1 MEDTTNLKDKEM
13 PSGSYLSKKG
23 YVIKKDSIT
32 NEELVI
38 LRSQLRARPL
48 QDDKYNTFN
57 QTDTSYPIY
66 TETKNKIYIP
76 KMYGINRYGDPKRYM
91 PNYIGKSWENLDLNF
106 NGTLFD
112 NQIEPVNAL
121 LSACKQS
128 GGGILKAGTGSGKCM
143 KIDTEILMFDG
154 SIKMVQDIVVGE
166 LLMGD
171 DSTPRKVLSLAR
183 GQDLMYEIIPVKG
196 ESYTVNQ
203 EHILCLR
210 ASSYPYFN
218 HSGQGNTRTCFV
230 VKWLE
235 NNKFCSKYFR
245 YNKNNKNEKK
255 KEANDLF
262 NWVLITHPEQ
272 ILEISVKD
280 YIKLSNKK
288 KHILKG
294 YKVSIEFPEKQLQLD
309 PYMIGFWLGDG
320 TTSQPEITTQD
331 STIIKYFKENLQQYK
346 CYLQYINNKSDNN
359 YKYRINGDGSGVI
372 KSNTF
377 MNELNNQNLIGNKH
391 IPMIYKCNSR
401 ENRLKLLAGLID
413 SDGSLN
419 SGGCY
424 DFIQK
429 SEKLID
435 DVIYLARSLGFACY
449 KSKQKK
455 GCWYLAEYKED
466 DYYRISISGN
476 INEIPVLCPRKRANQ
491 RRQIKNV
498 LNTGITVKQLDTD
511 NYYGFEIDGNSRY
524 VLGDFTVT
532 HNTFMSINVLSELK
546 TKTIVVVNKI
556 PLMRQWESEL
566 RRFIPN
572 IEIGFIQ
579 GQKNVSVEGKD
590 VVIAMLQSLARVD
603 YPDSL
608 FDDFGLV
615 IVDECFPYDTCIIT
629 SNGNINIGH
638 LYYMKTKCE
647 KLPMVK
653 TFNEIT
659 KQFEYKKI
667 INVFRKQNDT
677 LIEIHCSKMN
687 MKSTENHKYLTYN
700 GWKEAKELSIYDY
713 IVSNYDKNTIN
724 SVCPALN
731 EDQYQIVLGSFL
743 GDGHIGLLKNGRYRL
758 SMTHGK
764 QQYDYCKWKANM
776 FNVNDIRY
784 IEKNGY
790 SQKQAY
796 HFATKTFYLF
806 NSLPTT
812 KTDVP
817 QWILNDLDERGLAIW
832 FMDDGSLNRKSFYS
846 TISTDSFNEDSQKR
860 IVLKLKSMN
869 IDCKYINYKKSY
881 YHIVINANGTKELI
895 RIIRKYIHNSML
907 YKLLPQQY
915 LNYIQDTS
923 VKILDE
929 NTIFCSKENIK
940 KEFLSENQIYKIY
953 KNNNKNEI
961 YDVKYLHCKKCN
973 DMTFHSK
980 NITNIYEYWKCN
992 HTSKDILQNLPI
1004 VFGEYNW
1011 NNKFLDYGYS
1021 KITKIT
1027 KNIKNFSKSKFK
1039 RNYVFDLEIE
1049 DNHNYIVK
1057 KSKSKDNIENGF
1069 VVHNCHNTSSRV
1081 FSQVLSKLC
1090 CKYTIGLSATPK
1102 RSDGCEYVFKYH
1114 IGDIV
1119 YASDTK
1125 RSGLPPVLNIIRIDS
1140 SEYKEINTVNRI
1152 TGQSQ
1157 IQYTSMLSDLIT
1169 MPKRNRLI
1177 LEMIKDLVLTDN
1189 RKILVLSDRRE
1200 HLKSLKQDFD
1210 DDLNISFT
1218 YGLFLGQMK
1227 QKDLEITRAS
1237 QVIFATFS
1245 AFGEGVSE
1253 KELDTLFLITPKKFI
1268 GHLKNSIKAESGKL
1282 EQIVGRIFRKDHTCK
1297 NPMIIDLQ
1305 DHFSVYK
1312 NQSAQR
1318 RTFYKQHF
1326 KNSITCNNTINLDEY
1341 ELENLNVKCIRQTR
1355 KIKTVDE
1362 SECQTTNELQLLKH
1376 CVIDD

>member
-128 GGGILKAGTGSGKCM
+128 GGGILKAGTGSGKCNGV
-143 KIDTEILMFDG
+143 DTPILMFDG

-183 GQDLMYEIIPVKG
+183 GRDIMYDIIPTKG
-196 ESYTVNQ
+196 EKYTVNQ

-245 YNKNNKNEKK
+245 YNKNNKNEKE

-272 ILEISVKD
+272 ILEIAVKD

-294 YKVSIEFPEKQLQLD
+294 YKVPVEFPHRDLEID

-320 TTSQPEITTQD
+320 TASQPEITNQD

-346 CYLQYINNKSDNN
+346 CYLQYKSNKGTNNMT
-359 YKYRINGDGSGVI
+359 YRINGE
-372 KSNTF
+372 KSNGCKGGNNYF
-377 MNELNNQNLIGNKH
+377 LNILKKYDLINNKH

-419 SGGCY
+419 STGCY

-476 INEIPVLCPRKRANQ
+476 INEIPTLCPRKRANQ

-615 IVDECFPYDTCIIT
+615 IVDE
-629 SNGNINIGH
+629 
-638 LYYMKTKCE
+638 
-647 KLPMVK
+647 V
-653 TFNEIT
+653 
-659 KQFEYKKI
+659 
-667 INVFRKQNDT
+667 
-677 LIEIHCSKMN
+677 
-687 MKSTENHKYLTYN
+687 
-700 GWKEAKELSIYDY
+700 
-713 IVSNYDKNTIN
+713 
-724 SVCPALN
+724 
-731 EDQYQIVLGSFL
+731 
-743 GDGHIGLLKNGRYRL
+743 
-758 SMTHGK
+758 
-764 QQYDYCKWKANM
+764 
-776 FNVNDIRY
+776 
-784 IEKNGY
+784 
-790 SQKQAY
+790 
-796 HFATKTFYLF
+796 
-806 NSLPTT
+806 
-812 KTDVP
+812 
-817 QWILNDLDERGLAIW
+817 
-832 FMDDGSLNRKSFYS
+832 
-846 TISTDSFNEDSQKR
+846 
-860 IVLKLKSMN
+860 
-869 IDCKYINYKKSY
+869 
-881 YHIVINANGTKELI
+881 
-895 RIIRKYIHNSML
+895 
-907 YKLLPQQY
+907 
-915 LNYIQDTS
+915 
-923 VKILDE
+923 
-929 NTIFCSKENIK
+929 
-940 KEFLSENQIYKIY
+940 
-953 KNNNKNEI
+953 
-961 YDVKYLHCKKCN
+961 
-973 DMTFHSK
+973 
-980 NITNIYEYWKCN
+980 
-992 HTSKDILQNLPI
+992 
-1004 VFGEYNW
+1004 
-1011 NNKFLDYGYS
+1011 
-1021 KITKIT
+1021 
-1027 KNIKNFSKSKFK
+1027 
-1039 RNYVFDLEIE
+1039 
-1049 DNHNYIVK
+1049 
-1057 KSKSKDNIENGF
+1057 
-1069 VVHNCHNTSSRV
+1069 HNTSSRV

-1200 HLKSLKQDFD
+1200 HLKSLKEDFD
-1210 DDLNISFT
+1210 NDLNISFT

-1227 QKDLEITRAS
+1227 QKDLEISRAS

-1312 NQSAQR
+1312 NQSSQR

-1355 KIKTVDE
+1355 KTTILNDE
-1362 SECQTTNELQLLKH
+1362 SECQNTNELQLLKH

>member
-1 MEDTTNLKDKEM
+1 M

-128 GGGILKAGTGSGKCM
+128 GGGILKAGTGSGKCNGV
-143 KIDTEILMFDG
+143 DTPILMFDG

-183 GQDLMYEIIPVKG
+183 GRDIMYDIIPTKG
-196 ESYTVNQ
+196 EKYTVNQ

-245 YNKNNKNEKK
+245 YNKNNKNEKE

-272 ILEISVKD
+272 ILEIAVKD

-294 YKVSIEFPEKQLQLD
+294 YKVPVEFPHRDLEID

-320 TTSQPEITTQD
+320 TASQPEITNQD

-346 CYLQYINNKSDNN
+346 CYLQYKSNKGTNNMT
-359 YKYRINGDGSGVI
+359 YRINGE
-372 KSNTF
+372 KSNGCKGGNNYF
-377 MNELNNQNLIGNKH
+377 LNILKKYDLINNKH

-419 SGGCY
+419 STGCY

-476 INEIPVLCPRKRANQ
+476 INEIPTLCPRKRANQ

-615 IVDECFPYDTCIIT
+615 IVDE
-629 SNGNINIGH
+629 
-638 LYYMKTKCE
+638 
-647 KLPMVK
+647 V
-653 TFNEIT
+653 
-659 KQFEYKKI
+659 
-667 INVFRKQNDT
+667 
-677 LIEIHCSKMN
+677 
-687 MKSTENHKYLTYN
+687 
-700 GWKEAKELSIYDY
+700 
-713 IVSNYDKNTIN
+713 
-724 SVCPALN
+724 
-731 EDQYQIVLGSFL
+731 
-743 GDGHIGLLKNGRYRL
+743 
-758 SMTHGK
+758 
-764 QQYDYCKWKANM
+764 
-776 FNVNDIRY
+776 
-784 IEKNGY
+784 
-790 SQKQAY
+790 
-796 HFATKTFYLF
+796 
-806 NSLPTT
+806 
-812 KTDVP
+812 
-817 QWILNDLDERGLAIW
+817 
-832 FMDDGSLNRKSFYS
+832 
-846 TISTDSFNEDSQKR
+846 
-860 IVLKLKSMN
+860 
-869 IDCKYINYKKSY
+869 
-881 YHIVINANGTKELI
+881 
-895 RIIRKYIHNSML
+895 
-907 YKLLPQQY
+907 
-915 LNYIQDTS
+915 
-923 VKILDE
+923 
-929 NTIFCSKENIK
+929 
-940 KEFLSENQIYKIY
+940 
-953 KNNNKNEI
+953 
-961 YDVKYLHCKKCN
+961 
-973 DMTFHSK
+973 
-980 NITNIYEYWKCN
+980 
-992 HTSKDILQNLPI
+992 
-1004 VFGEYNW
+1004 
-1011 NNKFLDYGYS
+1011 
-1021 KITKIT
+1021 
-1027 KNIKNFSKSKFK
+1027 
-1039 RNYVFDLEIE
+1039 
-1049 DNHNYIVK
+1049 
-1057 KSKSKDNIENGF
+1057 
-1069 VVHNCHNTSSRV
+1069 HNTSSRV

-1200 HLKSLKQDFD
+1200 HLKSLKEDFD
-1210 DDLNISFT
+1210 NDLNISFT

-1227 QKDLEITRAS
+1227 QKDLEISRAS

-1312 NQSAQR
+1312 NQSSQR

-1355 KIKTVDE
+1355 KTTILNDE
-1362 SECQTTNELQLLKH
+1362 SECQNTNELQLLKH

>member
-128 GGGILKAGTGSGKCM
+128 GGGILKAGTGSGKCNGV
-143 KIDTEILMFDG
+143 DTPILMFDG

-183 GQDLMYEIIPVKG
+183 GRDIMYDIIPTKG
-196 ESYTVNQ
+196 EKYTVNQ

-245 YNKNNKNEKK
+245 YNKNNKNEKE

-272 ILEISVKD
+272 ILEIAVKD

-294 YKVSIEFPEKQLQLD
+294 YKVPVEFPHRDLEID

-320 TTSQPEITTQD
+320 TASQPEITNQD

-346 CYLQYINNKSDNN
+346 CYLQYKSNKGTNNMT
-359 YKYRINGDGSGVI
+359 YRINGE
-372 KSNTF
+372 KSNGCKGGNNYF
-377 MNELNNQNLIGNKH
+377 LNILKKYDLINNKH

-419 SGGCY
+419 STGCY

-615 IVDECFPYDTCIIT
+615 IVDE
-629 SNGNINIGH
+629 
-638 LYYMKTKCE
+638 
-647 KLPMVK
+647 V
-653 TFNEIT
+653 
-659 KQFEYKKI
+659 
-667 INVFRKQNDT
+667 
-677 LIEIHCSKMN
+677 
-687 MKSTENHKYLTYN
+687 
-700 GWKEAKELSIYDY
+700 
-713 IVSNYDKNTIN
+713 
-724 SVCPALN
+724 
-731 EDQYQIVLGSFL
+731 
-743 GDGHIGLLKNGRYRL
+743 
-758 SMTHGK
+758 
-764 QQYDYCKWKANM
+764 
-776 FNVNDIRY
+776 
-784 IEKNGY
+784 
-790 SQKQAY
+790 
-796 HFATKTFYLF
+796 
-806 NSLPTT
+806 
-812 KTDVP
+812 
-817 QWILNDLDERGLAIW
+817 
-832 FMDDGSLNRKSFYS
+832 
-846 TISTDSFNEDSQKR
+846 
-860 IVLKLKSMN
+860 
-869 IDCKYINYKKSY
+869 
-881 YHIVINANGTKELI
+881 
-895 RIIRKYIHNSML
+895 
-907 YKLLPQQY
+907 
-915 LNYIQDTS
+915 
-923 VKILDE
+923 
-929 NTIFCSKENIK
+929 
-940 KEFLSENQIYKIY
+940 
-953 KNNNKNEI
+953 
-961 YDVKYLHCKKCN
+961 
-973 DMTFHSK
+973 
-980 NITNIYEYWKCN
+980 
-992 HTSKDILQNLPI
+992 
-1004 VFGEYNW
+1004 
-1011 NNKFLDYGYS
+1011 
-1021 KITKIT
+1021 
-1027 KNIKNFSKSKFK
+1027 
-1039 RNYVFDLEIE
+1039 
-1049 DNHNYIVK
+1049 
-1057 KSKSKDNIENGF
+1057 
-1069 VVHNCHNTSSRV
+1069 HNTSSRV

-1200 HLKSLKQDFD
+1200 HLKSLKEDFD
-1210 DDLNISFT
+1210 NDLNISFT

-1227 QKDLEITRAS
+1227 QKDLEISRAS

-1312 NQSAQR
+1312 NQSSQR

-1355 KIKTVDE
+1355 KTTILNDE
-1362 SECQTTNELQLLKH
+1362 SECQNTNELQLLKH

>member
-128 GGGILKAGTGSGKCM
+128 GGGILKAGTGSGKCNGV
-143 KIDTEILMFDG
+143 DTPILMFDG

-183 GQDLMYEIIPVKG
+183 GRDIMYDIIPTKG
-196 ESYTVNQ
+196 EKYTVNQ

-245 YNKNNKNEKK
+245 YNKNNKNEKE

-272 ILEISVKD
+272 ILEIAVKD

-294 YKVSIEFPEKQLQLD
+294 YKVPVEFPHRDLEID

-320 TTSQPEITTQD
+320 TASQPEITNQD

-346 CYLQYINNKSDNN
+346 CYLQYKSNKGTNNMT
-359 YKYRINGDGSGVI
+359 YRINGE
-372 KSNTF
+372 KSNGCKGGNNYF
-377 MNELNNQNLIGNKH
+377 LNILKKYDLINNKH

-419 SGGCY
+419 STGCY

-476 INEIPVLCPRKRANQ
+476 INEIPTLCPRKRANQ

-615 IVDECFPYDTCIIT
+615 IVDE
-629 SNGNINIGH
+629 
-638 LYYMKTKCE
+638 
-647 KLPMVK
+647 V
-653 TFNEIT
+653 
-659 KQFEYKKI
+659 
-667 INVFRKQNDT
+667 
-677 LIEIHCSKMN
+677 
-687 MKSTENHKYLTYN
+687 
-700 GWKEAKELSIYDY
+700 
-713 IVSNYDKNTIN
+713 
-724 SVCPALN
+724 
-731 EDQYQIVLGSFL
+731 
-743 GDGHIGLLKNGRYRL
+743 
-758 SMTHGK
+758 
-764 QQYDYCKWKANM
+764 
-776 FNVNDIRY
+776 
-784 IEKNGY
+784 
-790 SQKQAY
+790 
-796 HFATKTFYLF
+796 
-806 NSLPTT
+806 
-812 KTDVP
+812 
-817 QWILNDLDERGLAIW
+817 
-832 FMDDGSLNRKSFYS
+832 
-846 TISTDSFNEDSQKR
+846 
-860 IVLKLKSMN
+860 
-869 IDCKYINYKKSY
+869 
-881 YHIVINANGTKELI
+881 
-895 RIIRKYIHNSML
+895 
-907 YKLLPQQY
+907 
-915 LNYIQDTS
+915 
-923 VKILDE
+923 
-929 NTIFCSKENIK
+929 
-940 KEFLSENQIYKIY
+940 
-953 KNNNKNEI
+953 
-961 YDVKYLHCKKCN
+961 
-973 DMTFHSK
+973 
-980 NITNIYEYWKCN
+980 
-992 HTSKDILQNLPI
+992 
-1004 VFGEYNW
+1004 
-1011 NNKFLDYGYS
+1011 
-1021 KITKIT
+1021 
-1027 KNIKNFSKSKFK
+1027 
-1039 RNYVFDLEIE
+1039 
-1049 DNHNYIVK
+1049 
-1057 KSKSKDNIENGF
+1057 
-1069 VVHNCHNTSSRV
+1069 HNTSSRV

-1200 HLKSLKQDFD
+1200 HLKSLKEDFD
-1210 DDLNISFT
+1210 NDLNISFT

-1227 QKDLEITRAS
+1227 QKDLEISRAS

-1355 KIKTVDE
+1355 KTTIVNDE
-1362 SECQTTNELQLLKH
+1362 SECQNTNELQLLKH